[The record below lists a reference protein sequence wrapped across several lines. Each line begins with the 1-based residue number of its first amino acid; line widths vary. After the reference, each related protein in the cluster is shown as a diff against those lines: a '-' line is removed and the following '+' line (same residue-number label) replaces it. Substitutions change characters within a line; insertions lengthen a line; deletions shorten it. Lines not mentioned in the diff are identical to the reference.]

1 MKRKWNSYLKE
12 LLNRVEIKNYLP
24 ATFFTNLNKMLNKN
38 VVKHLQCAQSYLLFN
53 CELTRPLSYIRLLFK
68 VCCKM
73 FMYFYGVIP
82 CAIYLQ
88 IDVQGLSEATKYMQ
102 SKHVHSLY
110 TFLTKLV
117 RSKVHVCKCL
127 QSKHVH
133 VLYIFVTKFVRSKI
147 CLTHDEL
154 VFTCHS
160 EVFIALV
167 LSIF

>member
-1 MKRKWNSYLKE
+1 MRSPTYYLTAN
-12 LLNRVEIKNYLP
+12 LQDLCH
-24 ATFFTNLNKMLNKN
+24 TFVYCSKSA
-38 VVKHLQCAQSYLLFN
+38 VKCS
-53 CELTRPLSYIRLLFK
+53 CI
-68 VCCKM
+68 
-73 FMYFYGVIP
+73 FYGVIP